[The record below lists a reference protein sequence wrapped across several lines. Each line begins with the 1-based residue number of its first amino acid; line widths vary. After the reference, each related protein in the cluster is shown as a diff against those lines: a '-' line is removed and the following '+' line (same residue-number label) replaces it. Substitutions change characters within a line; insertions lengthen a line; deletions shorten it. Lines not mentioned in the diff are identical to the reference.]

1 MIMEGKF
8 LQEILRKK
16 GIKQKEVAELLG
28 VSKQAISNMLNN
40 TTNVKSSI
48 LERIADEFKIDIG
61 EFFGEKVDEE
71 ALKIQIKT
79 LQKQIAELQEQLKE
93 KDKTINRLI
102 GIIEQRI

>member
-1 MIMEGKF
+1 MIMDGKL
-8 LQEILRKK
+8 LQEILRKN
-16 GIKQKEVAELLG
+16 GIKQIQVAELLG
-28 VSKQAISNMLNN
+28 ISRQGVSNMLSN
-40 TTNVKSSI
+40 TKSVKSSI
-48 LERIADEFKIDIG
+48 LEKISQEFNIDIG
-61 EFFGEKVDEE
+61 EFFGEKADVE